1 MLYEAINYAM
11 GRATKTVRFDAP
23 GDDAAREIA
32 IKRVPGNNI
41 MVAKGRG
48 FAIGIKK
55 VKA

>member
-1 MLYEAINYAM
+1 MLYEATNYAM
-11 GRATKTVRFDAP
+11 GTKKRTIQFEAP

-32 IKRVPGNNI
+32 VRRIPGNNI